1 MTDNKELICS
11 AIKSL
16 ALPDYIKILKLKDES
31 ARIGIFSLPSFSV
44 GTVKLSKAWYDNNLN
59 FSFYSAIDPDLK
71 IMEIKYTDILCFLY
85 CDEAQFVNFY
95 SKRKILALIYK
106 YSQRSYTFNREKLT
120 YERNRNQRNY
130 FCRSM
135 FYKAISEYKKREN

>member
-11 AIKSL
+11 TVKSL

-31 ARIGIFSLPSFSV
+31 ARIRILSFPSFSV
-44 GTVKLSKAWYDNNLN
+44 GTVKLSKAWYEDSLN
-59 FSFYSAIDPDLK
+59 FSFYSAIDPDLS
-71 IMEIKYTDILCFLY
+71 IMDIKYTDILCFLY
-85 CDEAQFVNFY
+85 CNEVDFVNFY

-106 YSQRSYTFNREKLT
+106 YSQRSYTFNRKKLT

-135 FYKAISEYKKREN
+135 FYKAVSEYKKRKN